1 MKPSRA
7 SVLGAV
13 AVLSALFLCAASSA
27 ARPPHQKKQKEKK
40 ETAADIEKDRQR
52 AAELDASGRWTRPDA
67 ATVVEPQWWRVFGD
81 EELSQLIDRA
91 IAGNIDLRIL
101 TYRIDQAELGVR
113 TARQGGLPQFSADI
127 GGNASFASLGGLST
141 TTRQYNG
148 GINVGW
154 EADIWGKVRHE
165 KQASTA
171 ETRATEA
178 DWRAGY
184 LILVQQ
190 VAQSYFALRTLEE
203 QMQIHSRAVG
213 WAKEALDVYER
224 QLRASLITRD
234 AVTAQSAEVL
244 RLERELEELHRQ
256 RDIEANNLA
265 VLLGTMP
272 GSLAIEPGALRGRV
286 QLPVVDTG
294 VSANLLERRPDV
306 VAADQRL
313 LEAYRITEA
322 RRAARLPS
330 ITLGGS
336 AGVSGGFGNPTSF
349 FASFLPKISF
359 PALNP
364 QTKIN
369 VKLSQVD
376 LQEARDVYTKTVLR
390 AVQETENAIIDVRS
404 RHSQLDT
411 ERQRRELLD
420 SSLRDVDTRLKA
432 GMATRLEVL
441 EVSRSLLLA
450 EQQELELYSFA
461 LLDTVRLYNSLGGGW

>member
-1 MKPSRA
+1 L
-7 SVLGAV
+7 V
-13 AVLSALFLCAASSA
+13 VLSTLLLCATALA
-27 ARPPHQKKQKEKK
+27 RARPPRGNPDKE
-40 ETAADIEKDRQR
+40 RQR
-52 AAELDASGRWTRPDA
+52 AKEMDASGRWTRPDA
-67 ATVVEPQWWRVFGD
+67 ATVVEPQWWGIFGD
-81 EELSQLIDRA
+81 DELSRLVDQA
-91 IAGNIDLRIL
+91 IADNIDLRIL

-141 TTRQYNG
+141 TTRQYDG
-148 GINVGW
+148 GISVGW
-154 EADIWGKVRHE
+154 EADIWGKVRRE
-165 KQASTA
+165 KEATA
-171 ETRATEA
+171 AEVRATEA

-184 LILVQQ
+184 LILVHE
-190 VAQSYFALRTLEE
+190 VARSYFGLRTLEE
-203 QMQIHSRAVG
+203 QMDIHRRAMG
-213 WAKEALDVYER
+213 WAKEALNVYER
-224 QLRASLITRD
+224 QLANGLITRD

-244 RLERELEELHRQ
+244 RLEREIAELQRQ
-256 RDIEANNLA
+256 RDVETNNLA
-265 VLLGTMP
+265 VLLGKMP
-272 GSLAIEPGALRGRV
+272 GSLAIEPGALRNRV
-286 QLPVVDTG
+286 KLPQVDTG

-306 VAADQRL
+306 VAADERL

-322 RRAARLPS
+322 RRAARLPTL
-330 ITLGGS
+330 TLGGS
-336 AGVSGGFGNPTSF
+336 ASVTGGFGNPTSF
-349 FASFLPKISF
+349 FASFLPRISF

-369 VKLSQVD
+369 VKRAKVD
-376 LQEARDVYTKTVLR
+376 LEEAKDRYTQTVLR

-420 SSLRDVDTRLKA
+420 RSLRDVDTRLKA

-450 EQQELELYSFA
+450 EQLELQLYSFA